1 VRCNKLESNVF
12 NFTSSIQEKILA
24 LIWTDST
31 YFRLYAECVKPK
43 YFQKAIHIDL
53 CRILL
58 GYYEKYNCPPTK
70 DAFIQEV
77 YVMCD
82 KNSTKAKLQNE
93 YLDCIDR
100 MSSMDFNDYDFL
112 KDKII
117 EFGKKQAMI
126 EAIMESAEIIE
137 KNSSDSYH
145 RVSEIIQKA
154 QMVGEDSLDL
164 GINYWDKYDERI
176 RNYSVAEDV
185 IERFPTGMGELDRV
199 LNGGVGRTEMIVI
212 LAPPGRGKT
221 TCMINIGASGLRNG
235 LNVAHFSFENNELQV
250 VRNYDQRVLNRSYEY
265 MQEEPEKSI
274 EALGRVR
281 KYSNGGQLFVKKYP
295 TKGATVDNMKMYIR
309 RLELIYSV
317 KIDMVI
323 VDYGAI
329 IKPKSNFSDKRNII
343 EGNYEDLRAL
353 ADELNVAMVTGAQ
366 GTRSSLSKKVVTI
379 EDLAECFAI
388 ANTADVIL
396 ALCQTIREKK
406 DGKIRGFL
414 AKVRD
419 SADSILLMGDINYE
433 TKRINY
439 TSDITDTLV
448 EEESDEE
455 DDDDDYKSKYKGK
468 KKSKKKPTEED
479 EYENS

>member
-1 VRCNKLESNVF
+1 MESNVF

-24 LIWTDST
+24 LIWTDAT
-31 YFRLYAECVKPK
+31 YYRLYSECVKPK

-53 CRILL
+53 CRVLM

-70 DAFIQEV
+70 DAFVQEV
-77 YVMCD
+77 YGMCE

-100 MSSMDFNDYDFL
+100 LTSMDFSDYDFL
-112 KDKII
+112 KDKIV

-137 KNSSDSYH
+137 KDSSDSYYQ
-145 RVSEIIQKA
+145 VAELIQKA
-154 QMVGEDSLDL
+154 QLVGEDALDM
-164 GINYWDKYDERI
+164 GINYWDNYEERI
-176 RNYSVAEDV
+176 QSYSDAEDV
-185 IERFPTGMGELDRV
+185 IERFPTGMGEIDRI
-199 LNGGVGRTEMIVI
+199 LNGGVGRTEMIVV

-221 TCMINIGASGLRNG
+221 TAMINIGATGIKNG
-235 LNVAHFSFENNELQV
+235 LTVAHFSFENNEKQV
-250 VRNYDQRVLNRSYEY
+250 VRNYDQRILKRSFEY
-265 MQEEPEKSI
+265 LQQEPDKAIS
-274 EALGRVR
+274 ALGRTK

-309 RLELIYSV
+309 RLELIYGV
-317 KIDMVI
+317 TVDMVI

-329 IKPKSNFSDKRNII
+329 IKPKSKFTDKRNII
-343 EGNYEDLRAL
+343 EGNYEDLRAM

-366 GTRSSLSKKVVTI
+366 GTRSSLSKKVVNL

-388 ANTADVIL
+388 ANTADIIF

-406 DGKIRGFL
+406 EGKIRGFF

-419 SADSILLMGDINYE
+419 SADSILLSGDINYE
-433 TKRINY
+433 TKSINF
-439 TSDITDTLV
+439 TADITNTLV
-448 EEESDEE
+448 EDEDSDY
-455 DDDDDYKSKYKGK
+455 DDDVDESYKKQFKKKGK
-468 KKSKKKPTEED
+468 KKRTEED